1 MAVEARSPEYLYQT
15 VNFLF
20 RVDFRL
26 GTETFDMRFQSVS
39 GLDATL
45 ETETL
50 KEGGENRFE
59 HVLPVRRKYGPL
71 TLKRGVLTPSESGL
85 TAWLK
90 KAFDDE
96 QVEPIPTVD
105 IQLLNE
111 EHEPLMYWTINN
123 VWPRSWKVGELN
135 AERGEVLLE
144 TLELNYNRLIFN
156 V

>member
-1 MAVEARSPEYLYQT
+1 MAVATRSPDYLYQA

-45 ETETL
+45 ETETI

-59 HVLPVRRKYGPL
+59 HVLPVRRNYGPL
-71 TLKRGVLTPSESGL
+71 TLKRGVLTPTESGL

-90 KAFDDE
+90 QAFDDE
-96 QVEPIPTVD
+96 KVVPIPTVD

-144 TLELNYNRLIFN
+144 TLELNYNRLVFN